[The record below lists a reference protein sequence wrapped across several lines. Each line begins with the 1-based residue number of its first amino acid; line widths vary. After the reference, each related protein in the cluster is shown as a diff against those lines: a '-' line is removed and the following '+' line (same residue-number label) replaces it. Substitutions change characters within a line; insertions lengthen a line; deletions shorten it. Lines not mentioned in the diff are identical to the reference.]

1 MGVIEMNTT
10 EKHLNAAIA
19 WLNRI
24 YVNAEN
30 VDYMAMA
37 RQEIR
42 EAQELAR
49 KESKTEENK
58 NTEE

>member
-1 MGVIEMNTT
+1 MNTM

-49 KESKTEENK
+49 KEEKPEENNNETK
-58 NTEE
+58 TR

>member
-1 MGVIEMNTT
+1 MNPM

-19 WLNRI
+19 WLSRI

-42 EAQELAR
+42 EAQDLAR
-49 KESKTEENK
+49 KEEKPEENK
-58 NTEE
+58 NETKTR